1 MNAIQQPIQA
11 PMKSQQLAR
20 DSVYHR
26 LRKDILSCQLR
37 PGQTLQEK
45 NLLDVFSVSRSPI
58 RDALL
63 KLEEQGLV
71 EVMPRKGYRIRRIEL
86 RDVGDMYGVRHM
98 LEREAVALMVE
109 NASDAA
115 MNGLDAYREPPD
127 REDLPSW
134 IDYNRNFHSY
144 IARNCGNARLAKL
157 SLSMIEEFD
166 RLTYVSVSNSADYS
180 LDGFIDEHGE
190 IIDALKARN
199 KRLAVAKARAHIEG
213 SKHRVMESLELFSVI
228 DTNPKK
234 S

>member
-1 MNAIQQPIQA
+1 MQQAVKPEG
-11 PMKSQQLAR
+11 LAR

-45 NLLDVFSVSRSPI
+45 NLLDVFAVSRSPI

-86 RDVGDMYGVRHM
+86 KDVSDMYSVRHM
-98 LEREAVALMVE
+98 LEREAVGLMVE
-109 NASDAA
+109 NASDAV
-115 MNGLDAYREPPD
+115 MNGLDVYRDAPKGT
-127 REDLPSW
+127 DLPTW

-166 RLTYVSVSNSADYS
+166 RLTYVSVSDSSEFS

-199 KRLAVAKARAHIEG
+199 KRLAVSKTRAHIEG
-213 SKHRVMESLELFSVI
+213 SRNRVMESLESYSVV
-228 DTNPKK
+228 DTNPDGR
-234 S
+234 